1 MAFFKRKMREQEA
14 AATDSDMLAGVDV
27 DETIDAEEVMRKY
40 DKESNTRIWEGI
52 PAVIVTTLITP
63 ILLKLFMKQPAEGS
77 APEIRHEH
85 I

>member
-1 MAFFKRKMREQEA
+1 M
-14 AATDSDMLAGVDV
+14 DSSLFPPIVLV
-27 DETIDAEEVMRKY
+27 
-40 DKESNTRIWEGI
+40 
-52 PAVIVTTLITP
+52 VIVTTLITP